1 VEQCWSQKERFMKG
15 AEHAQAVAAYDHARK
30 VYRQRLEECTTP

>member
-1 VEQCWSQKERFMKG
+1 MKG

-30 VYRQRLEECTTP
+30 TYRARLAEAQVD